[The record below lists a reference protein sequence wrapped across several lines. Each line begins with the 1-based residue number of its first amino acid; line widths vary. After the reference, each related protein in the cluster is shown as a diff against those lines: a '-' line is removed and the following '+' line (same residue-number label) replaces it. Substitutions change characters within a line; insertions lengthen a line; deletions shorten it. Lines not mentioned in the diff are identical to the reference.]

1 MSGERDD
8 SLLLMLLE
16 AALAMGI
23 LYFVNSLAHGRMKKD
38 GSLFFP
44 LLQATAL
51 LTVLLLWFGTRDSET
66 LEAFKLVA
74 GRDALVDVQELGKQ
88 LAASFKSIPRSIAS
102 TLLSVHD
109 FDKSGTLNEFEYNS
123 IASVAK
129 TINLGYWLHPALGA
143 KLLSMSSMKFFLAFV
158 ASAALCAL
166 LAFSC
171 SFFMLTALMGAV
183 FHRMLH
189 WEVLFLCLLAASS
202 VLAVVATLAW
212 GLELGLIMTLGIYVT
227 YTGVTAIDAVARGED
242 LSLRLLLPF
251 L

>member
-8 SLLLMLLE
+8 TLLLMLLE

-23 LYFVNSLAHGRMKKD
+23 LYFVNSWAHGRMKKVKKD

-51 LTVLLLWFGTRDSET
+51 FTVLLLWFGTRDSET

-109 FDKSGTLNEFEYNS
+109 FDKSGTLNGGTAPGRCPIS
-123 IASVAK
+123 SPRRR
-129 TINLGYWLHPALGA
+129 TGA
-143 KLLSMSSMKFFLAFV
+143 APRSTKP
-158 ASAALCAL
+158 
-166 LAFSC
+166 
-171 SFFMLTALMGAV
+171 TALPTGFRQSRLERSRATTSAV
-183 FHRMLH
+183 RIFY
-189 WEVLFLCLLAASS
+189 
-202 VLAVVATLAW
+202 
-212 GLELGLIMTLGIYVT
+212 G
-227 YTGVTAIDAVARGED
+227 
-242 LSLRLLLPF
+242 
-251 L
+251 